1 MYDQMQHSD
10 IYTSEIDMA
19 LHTLPFELDDYK
31 AFYENKTITE
41 EEWEQVQEHFR
52 KDE

>member
-1 MYDQMQHSD
+1 MYDKMQHSD

-19 LHTLPFELDDYK
+19 LHTLPFDFNDYK

-41 EEWEQVQEHFR
+41 EEWEQVKEHFNQ
-52 KDE
+52 E